1 MNYKKYKFNNGFLLL
16 SNISKNKFPNP
27 FSLDER
33 EALKKWSNLSK
44 SKKLLSSFQR
54 KVLYEAGLFDEIFLQ
69 RFSQIEDVLD
79 EFSELLDIS
88 EDDKDM
94 SYKLWQKVVINH
106 YKYEVDRGNTEF
118 YFSYGEAFYYGLF
131 GCEEDPKKALYWFK
145 KAAQHNDILAQ
156 HNIGMIYLDGEG
168 VKKNHNVAKEWFEK
182 SSTQGHTESQYQL
195 ACLYLNEDLEMF
207 DQKLGYALL
216 KKASTP
222 SKENNFEPSSKA
234 IVGRGLCLQNGWGVK
249 KNLKESVKFY
259 EKASDPKLPEGDNPL
274 GMYYLALAHYN
285 GTGVPI
291 NFKLAFKFFSM
302 AADQELY
309 NAEYFVAGL
318 LYYGEGVQQNYS
330 KAIKYYKK
338 VVKDQEADKNYIVES
353 FFKLGLCYLFG
364 KGVKQNTKTA
374 LRHLNKAIKSEH
386 IEAKYWLGYYYY
398 DLWNKLE
405 EDDKEVGKKAYKYLK
420 SASDQNIELSLHFL
434 GQCYDNGIGI
444 KQNFDKALTCYKK
457 SVLQNNDIQS
467 IISIADIYYFRKD
480 IENIPEAFK
489 WYKKAETMGS
499 IEGKFRVAEIE
510 LLDEEVN
517 QKELIKKLKLVV
529 NHKYSE
535 DELDWSKEAQEYID
549 DLKDD
554 ELKNKDFK
562 KIDKKGNVLY
572 PSIFQN
578 IHENTDISEDDLDEE
593 ERDDNKSK
601 SHLSLVKE
609 FTPTIKE
616 DLTLGEILEKGE
628 TAHIE
633 FKQTMH
639 FDVNGKSPGAPES
652 GILKTVLAFLNGQ
665 KKGGELIVGVK
676 DNGEIVGLEN
686 DFQSISMIKK
696 AQTNREKKD
705 KAENWIREFLRQNI
719 VEYQDIVT
727 TISIKFESHNNKDV
741 MRIKVPK
748 SNVPVYPS
756 PTTKMKEHKISQA
769 LYIKDGN
776 SVRVLDGAGRDRY
789 IASHFNR

>member
-1 MNYKKYKFNNGFLLL
+1 M

-27 FSLDER
+27 FSPDER
-33 EALKKWSNLSK
+33 ETLKKWSNLSK

-54 KVLYEAGLFDEIFLQ
+54 KILYEAGLFDEIFLQ
-69 RFSQIEDVLD
+69 RFSLIEDVLD

-94 SYKLWQKVVINH
+94 SYKFWKKVVVNH
-106 YKYEVDRGNTEF
+106 YKVEVERGNSEF
-118 YFSYGEAFYYGLF
+118 YLSYGEAFYYGLF
-131 GCEEDPKKALYWFK
+131 DCEEDPKKALYWFK
-145 KAAQHNDILAQ
+145 KAAQDKDITAQ
-156 HNIGMIYLDGEG
+156 YNIGMIYLDGVG

-182 SSTQGHTESQYQL
+182 SSAKCHAESQYQL
-195 ACLYLNEDLEMF
+195 ARLYLNEDLEML
-207 DQKLGYALL
+207 DQKLGYELL

-222 SKENNFEPSSKA
+222 SKENDFEQSSEA
-234 IVGRGLCLQNGWGVK
+234 IVGRGLCLKNGWGVK
-249 KNLKESVKFY
+249 KNLKDAVKFFQ
-259 EKASDPKLPEGDNPL
+259 KASDPELAGGNNPN
-274 GMYYLALAHYN
+274 GMYELGLAYYF
-285 GTGVPI
+285 GTGI
-291 NFKLAFKFFSM
+291 LENYDLAFNFFM
-302 AADQELY
+302 KAADRELCK
-309 NAEYFVAGL
+309 AEYFVAGL
-318 LYYGEGVQQNYS
+318 LFRGHGVQQNYS

-338 VVKDQEADKNYIVES
+338 VIKYQLLHENFIVES
-353 FFKLGLCYLFG
+353 FFRLGFCYLYG
-364 KGVKQNTKTA
+364 KGVKQNTKIA
-374 LRHLNKAIKSEH
+374 LRHLNKAVKSEH

-405 EDDKEVGKKAYKYLK
+405 EDDKEVGKKAYKHLK

-444 KQNFDKALTCYKK
+444 KQNFDKALICHKK
-457 SVLQNNDIQS
+457 SVLQHNDAQS

-510 LLDEEVN
+510 LRDEEVN

-529 NHKYSE
+529 NHKYNE

-578 IHENTDISEDDLDEE
+578 IQENTDISEDDLNEE
-593 ERDDNKSK
+593 TMDDNKSKSK

-616 DLTLGEILEKGE
+616 DLTLDEILEKGE

-639 FDVNGKSPGAPES
+639 FDVNGKAPGAPES

-676 DNGEIVGLEN
+676 DNREIVGLEN

-705 KAENWIREFLRQNI
+705 KAENWIRELLSQNI

-756 PTTKMKEHKISQA
+756 PTAKMKEHKISQA

-776 SVRVLDGAGRDRY
+776 SIRVLDGAGRDRY
-789 IASHFNR
+789 IVSHFNR

>member
-1 MNYKKYKFNNGFLLL
+1 M
-16 SNISKNKFPNP
+16 SNTSKNKFPNP

-44 SKKLLSSFQR
+44 SKKLLSPFQR

-94 SYKLWQKVVINH
+94 SYKLWQKVIINH
-106 YKYEVDRGNTEF
+106 YKFEVDRGNTEF
-118 YFSYGEAFYYGLF
+118 YFSYGEAFYHGLF

-145 KAAQHNDILAQ
+145 KAAQDNDIQAQ
-156 HNIGMIYLDGEG
+156 YNLGMIYLDGEG

-195 ACLYLNEDLEMF
+195 ACLYLNEELEMF
-207 DQKLGYALL
+207 NQKLGYALL

-222 SKENNFEPSSKA
+222 SKENNFEPSSQA

-274 GMYYLALAHYN
+274 GMYYLGLAHYN

-302 AADQELY
+302 AADQELC

-338 VVKDQEADKNYIVES
+338 VVEHQEADENYIVES
-353 FFKLGLCYLFG
+353 YFKLGFCYLFG

-374 LRHLNKAIKSEH
+374 FRYLNKAIKSEH
-386 IEAKYWLGYYYY
+386 IEATYWLGYYYY

-444 KQNFDKALTCYKK
+444 KQNYDKALICYKK
-457 SVLQNNDIQS
+457 SVLQNNDAQS
-467 IISIADIYYFRKD
+467 IISIADIYYFKKEID
-480 IENIPEAFK
+480 NIPEAFK
-489 WYKKAETMGS
+489 WYKKAEKMDI

-510 LLDEEVN
+510 LSDEETDK
-517 QKELIKKLKLVV
+517 KELIKKLKVVV
-529 NHKYSE
+529 NHKY
-535 DELDWSKEAQEYID
+535 DKYELDWSKEAQEYID

-554 ELKNKDFK
+554 ELKNKDFN

-578 IHENTDISEDDLDEE
+578 IQENTDISEDDLDEE

-601 SHLSLVKE
+601 SKSHLSLVKE

-616 DLTLGEILEKGE
+616 DLTLDEILEKGE

-639 FDVNGKSPGAPES
+639 FDVNGNAPGAPES
-652 GILKTVLAFLNGQ
+652 AIIKTVIAFLNGQ

-676 DNGEIVGLEN
+676 DNGEVVGLEN
-686 DFQSISMIKK
+686 DFKSISIIKK
-696 AQTNREKKD
+696 AETKREKKD
-705 KAENWIREFLRQNI
+705 KAQIWIRELLRNNLR
-719 VEYQDIVT
+719 EYEDIIT
-727 TISIKFESHNNKDV
+727 GISIEFKNYNDKDV

-748 SNVPVYPS
+748 SKTPVYPS
-756 PTTKMKEHKISQA
+756 PIKKIKENIISQA
-769 LYIKDGN
+769 FYIKDGN
-776 SVRVLDGAGRDRY
+776 SIRVLEGASRDRY
-789 IASHFNR
+789 ITEHFNRQK